1 MGAGMTWVCCVT
13 GAQAASYP
21 APITSC
27 RVGEKLAVYVRRP
40 SMGILSHNRGDGPV
54 FLERAPTGGRL
65 SMLRRVRLW

>member
-27 RVGEKLAVYVRRP
+27 REGGNLTVYVRRP
-40 SMGILSHNRGDGPV
+40 S
-54 FLERAPTGGRL
+54 
-65 SMLRRVRLW
+65 